1 MFRTNSLK
9 KSSSLT
15 TITNDNIKK
24 LLIAAR
30 NGNLGLAGD
39 IGSIRNLIEVAK
51 LDVNSTLDFEFEGIP
66 AGTSALML
74 AAGYANKQ
82 VFEYLLCVD
91 YIPEEDGQAPN
102 EREKV
107 FYARKDLLAK
117 IDLTT
122 VNSQG
127 QNALEFI
134 LRSPKYTTRARI
146 LDEAAFELITAA
158 EKLGKHQRL
167 LQMNLQMDSP
177 AFLWAVEKGF
187 LQTAIKMLKL
197 GVPYNVRLVPLIT
210 PAGNLPYGDCSPLE
224 AAIANNVSLKLVEAL
239 VNGTITE
246 LESYE
251 AAERENRTIR
261 TQKSQID
268 LHEGLLPNID
278 AVTLAA
284 KYASLEIFNFLLRA
298 LPTDAALS
306 LNYAELAAHAL
317 STKKLIIDNNGDTCE
332 VPNPNIDVAKAILQS
347 PAILNDKLDTNP
359 FIFPAIAAGEEMI
372 NFLANDPYNV
382 DFTKEVIGDITPMV
396 YARTIEAIHSIP
408 ALLALGGDIQQLDD
422 IPHARET
429 FTYPDPDPDLD
440 ELQYFTGTLLQYVAL
455 NASTDYMKNLLEQL
469 LNLPEKKFSQASKF
483 AQIQSIADVL
493 HRQNNVIE
501 LLKGKNLLAE
511 AKVSVVEEDA
521 ARGPRRRPSFSWG
534 GFTGCMRAPE
544 SPTRTNSS
552 SPMFPPPF
560 SPINTPIT
568 PFNTAGGGNY
578 TPMTLLFSRSKR
590 ANSPVCELSE
600 KQSASTS
607 EGLITSPT
615 LTISTPPVVE
625 VEVPNRNRS
634 SNKLNLI

>member
-1 MFRTNSLK
+1 MFRTNSFK

-51 LDVNSTLDFEFEGIP
+51 IDVNSTLDFEFEGIP

-102 EREKV
+102 ELEKV
-107 FYARKDLLAK
+107 FYTRKDLLAK
-117 IDLTT
+117 IDLTA
-122 VNSQG
+122 VNSQK

-134 LRSPKYTTRARI
+134 LRSPKYTTHAHI
-146 LDEAAFELITAA
+146 LDEAAFELITVA
-158 EKLGKHQRL
+158 EKLGQHRRL

-187 LQTAIKMLKL
+187 LQTSIKMLKL
-197 GVPYNVRLVPLIT
+197 GVPYDVRLVPLIT

-251 AAERENRTIR
+251 AAERESRTIR

-268 LHEGLLPNID
+268 LHKGLLPNLD
-278 AVTLAA
+278 AITLAA
-284 KYASLEIFNFLLRA
+284 KYASLEMFNFLLRS

-306 LNYAELAAHAL
+306 LNYTELAVHAL
-317 STKKLIIDNNGDTCE
+317 LTKKLIIDNNGDTCE
-332 VPNPNIDVAKAILQS
+332 VPNPNIDVAKAILQR
-347 PAILNDKLDTNP
+347 PVLNAQLNIKS

-372 NFLANDPYNV
+372 NFLAKPPYNV
-382 DFTKEVIGDITPMV
+382 DFTQAVKGDITPMA

-408 ALLALGGDIQQLDD
+408 ALLALGGDIKQLDD
-422 IPHARET
+422 IPHAKET
-429 FTYPDPDPDLD
+429 FTYPVPDLD

-455 NASTDYMKNLLEQL
+455 NASTTNMQELLEQL
-469 LNLPEKKFSQASKF
+469 LDLPEEEFAQASKF
-483 AQIQSIADVL
+483 AQIQSIADIL

-511 AKVSVVEEDA
+511 AKVSEVEEDA
-521 ARGPRRRPSFSWG
+521 APGPRRRPSFSWG

-544 SPTRTNSS
+544 SPNTTNSPK
-552 SPMFPPPF
+552 PMFPPQF

-578 TPMTLLFSRSKR
+578 TPMTFLFSRGKR
-590 ANSPVCELSE
+590 ANSLVCELE
-600 KQSASTS
+600 KQSASP

-615 LTISTPPVVE
+615 LTISSPLVVEPVPE

-634 SNKLNLI
+634 SDKLTMI